1 MEFLSRCC
9 FCERQE
15 KRTDKLSM
23 RQQSIY
29 CVKNARNT
37 LSRKHCLIVLYFM
50 DWSNFFFLFYF
61 SNLDSVGECE
71 VFSPEP
77 VDHNANFTS
86 MSEVKKQSNGDDLVG
101 YISTLF
107 TGFA

>member
-1 MEFLSRCC
+1 MCVTKNSQTNCQCVSSEFIASKTQETHSRG
-9 FCERQE
+9 
-15 KRTDKLSM
+15 
-23 RQQSIY
+23 
-29 CVKNARNT
+29 NT
-37 LSRKHCLIVLYFM
+37 AFKIVLYFM
-50 DWSNFFFLFYF
+50 DWSNFFFIYF

-86 MSEVKKQSNGDDLVG
+86 MSEVKKQSNGDDLVS